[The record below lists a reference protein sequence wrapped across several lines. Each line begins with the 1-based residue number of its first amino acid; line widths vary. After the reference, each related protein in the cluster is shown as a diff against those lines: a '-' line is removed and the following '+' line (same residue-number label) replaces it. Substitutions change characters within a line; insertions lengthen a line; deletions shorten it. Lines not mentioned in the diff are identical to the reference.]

1 MMKTLKFTPEL
12 CEKILNG
19 EKTSTWRLFDDK
31 ELQSGDVVE
40 FINKDTGKMIGV
52 AVLTNVKIKTLGS
65 LEEADWVGHET
76 YISVEEMYRTY
87 SGYYGEPIG
96 PESEVKLI
104 TFIFTPN

>member
-1 MMKTLKFTPEL
+1 MKTMKFMPAL

-31 ELQSGDVVE
+31 DLQSGDAVE
-40 FINKDTGKMIGV
+40 CINKETGKMVGTAI
-52 AVLTNVKIKTLGS
+52 LTNVKIKSLGS
-65 LEEADWVGHET
+65 LEEADWAGHET
-76 YISVEEMYRTY
+76 YTSTEEMYRTY
-87 SGYYGEPIG
+87 SGYYREPVG